1 MTNGAL
7 GGFAAIQDQWRRLI
21 AAQIEKKPEAKWEKP
36 KTTLDNK
43 SEKPLVVVVFFN
55 ENRKLS
61 AKKTENLQAAMNTKT
76 EKPKFFGTKPD

>member
-7 GGFAAIQDQWRRLI
+7 AGFAAIQGQWRRLI

-43 SEKPLVVVVFFN
+43 SEKPLVDVFN

-61 AKKTENLQAAMNTKT
+61 AKNPLCLAQNPINRSKK
-76 EKPKFFGTKPD
+76 

>member
-43 SEKPLVVVVFFN
+43 SEKPLVDVVFF
-55 ENRKLS
+55 LT
-61 AKKTENLQAAMNTKT
+61 KTENQVLKKRKT
-76 EKPKFFGTKPD
+76 CKPQ